1 MKVLIVDDSRVMR
14 QIVTRTLRQ
23 AGYTELALVEASNGL
38 EAFEVVQSESPTWC
52 SPTGTCPR

>member
-23 AGYTELALVEASNGL
+23 AGYTELALVEAANGL
-38 EAFEVVQSESPTWC
+38 EAFELV
-52 SPTGTCPR
+52 